1 MWKKWENKYK
11 ITVLLLQTPIDLLR
25 IVEMKKVVWRSQENI
40 SDNVDAWTESQSIWE
55 KQIKE

>member
-25 IVEMKKVVWRSQENI
+25 IVEMKKVAWRSQENI

-55 KQIKE
+55 KRIKE

>member
-1 MWKKWENKYK
+1 MWKKWEKKYK

>member
-25 IVEMKKVVWRSQENI
+25 IVEMKKVAWRSQENI
-40 SDNVDAWTESQSIWE
+40 SDNVDAWTESQNIWE

>member
-25 IVEMKKVVWRSQENI
+25 IVEMKKVAWRSQENI
-40 SDNVDAWTESQSIWE
+40 SDNVDAWTESQSIWD

>member
-25 IVEMKKVVWRSQENI
+25 IVEMKKVAWRSQENI